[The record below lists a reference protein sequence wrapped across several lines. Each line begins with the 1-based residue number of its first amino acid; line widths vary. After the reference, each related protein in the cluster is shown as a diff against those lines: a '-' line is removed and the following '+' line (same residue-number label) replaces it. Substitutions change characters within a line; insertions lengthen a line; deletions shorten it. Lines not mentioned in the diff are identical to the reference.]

1 MGSDSKQVGC
11 PDGLTRREWE
21 VLQQVLQGCTNK
33 EAAHALFCSQRT
45 VEFHLRQIY
54 RKLNVRNRLQAMR
67 AVVSVRMLQN
77 QEIGERKTRLA

>member
-1 MGSDSKQVGC
+1 MGADSKQVGC

-45 VEFHLRQIY
+45 IEFHLSQIY

-77 QEIGERKTRLA
+77 QGIGERETRSA